1 MPPEALR
8 PRTPSGL
15 GTSGESVEVQLPQD
29 RLRLF
34 GGITFLIAAVFYV
47 TGVVLPVLGPQAG
60 FNPVGHAAMVAV
72 LMVTLGGLVLLTPAG
87 SIPERDL
94 RRLVVLLEVLLLV
107 FTRSIFIP
115 SPARRTLAV
124 SAVTALPLAA
134 SLVLE
139 PVIHGVWVALW
150 LLAAIAVA
158 TAGSAVIYGLRRE
171 VSHAR
176 QLGQYTLEEK
186 LGDRLTLTA
195 DRCGGP
201 TAAGRALRSS
211 AGCKRFV
218 VDLKELLA
226 ARPASGG
233 PPRLGR

>member
-1 MPPEALR
+1 MLPEALR

-15 GTSGESVEVQLPQD
+15 GTSGESVEVQLLQD

-34 GGITFLIAAVFYV
+34 GGITFLIAAAFYV
-47 TGVVLPVLGPQAG
+47 TGVVLPALGPQAG

-72 LMVTLGGLVLLTPAG
+72 LLLTGGTWLYCRGTPRPARGLRGLDAALMVTLGALVLLTPAG

-94 RRLVVLLEVLLLV
+94 RRVIVLLEVLLLV

-124 SAVTALPLAA
+124 SAVTALPLAV

-150 LLAAIAVA
+150 LLAAISV
-158 TAGSAVIYGLRRE
+158 T
-171 VSHAR
+171 
-176 QLGQYTLEEK
+176 QT
-186 LGDRLTLTA
+186 
-195 DRCGGP
+195 P
-201 TAAGRALRSS
+201 
-211 AGCKRFV
+211 
-218 VDLKELLA
+218 
-226 ARPASGG
+226 
-233 PPRLGR
+233 